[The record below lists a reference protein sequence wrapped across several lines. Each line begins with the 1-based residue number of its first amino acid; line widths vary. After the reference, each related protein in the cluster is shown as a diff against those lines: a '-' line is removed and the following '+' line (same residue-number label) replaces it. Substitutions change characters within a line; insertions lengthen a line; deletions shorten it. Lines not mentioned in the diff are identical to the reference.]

1 MLTRKNKVQRLAP
14 AMSLVLSLYVA
25 AAVAQKPSSS
35 DARVHFAI
43 DHVAWI
49 LDQETLDAIAESP
62 LLRNE
67 FANSGGRKTPDG
79 GDWGGFYLYGLHT
92 QYLEFVS
99 QVRQSG
105 LGVAPG
111 DGMIAFNAEK
121 EGSVD
126 WIIAEMSE
134 KHPESTPTKSLKM
147 FNRGEEEIPQSHVA
161 IFDYETGHEGVGAWV
176 LELHQEFKNRASGG
190 RAEIG
195 DITRVRIGPP
205 VRHHPDKYLK
215 DVVSVT
221 VAVSDARRRNLVNLL
236 TELGYEIKQSGDMTV
251 CTGEENVVELIS
263 KTNQKYAI
271 TRIEMSLMR
280 PKEGQKVYRFGPDI
294 VLTFA
299 DGPEAVWEF
308 GGAR

>member
-1 MLTRKNKVQRLAP
+1 MQRLMLRIP
-14 AMSLVLSLYVA
+14 AVLLLAST
-25 AAVAQKPSSS
+25 AVIAQAPSS
-35 DARVHFAI
+35 DEARMHFAI

-49 LDQETLDAIAESP
+49 LDQETLDALADSP
-62 LLRNE
+62 LLQNE
-67 FANSGGRKTPDG
+67 FANSGGRKTQDG
-79 GDWGGFYLYGLHT
+79 GVWGGFYLYGLHT

-126 WIIAEMSE
+126 WIIARMSE
-134 KHPESTPTKSLKM
+134 KYPESNPSKSLKKLK
-147 FNRGEEEIPQSHVA
+147 RGEEEIPQSHVA
-161 IFDYETGHEGVGAWV
+161 VFDYGTGHEGFGAWV
-176 LELHQEFKNRASGG
+176 LELHQEFKNRMSGG
-190 RAEIG
+190 RAEVG
-195 DITRVRIGPP
+195 DITRARAGPR
-205 VRHHPDKYLK
+205 VRHHPDRYFR

-221 VAVSDARRRNLVNLL
+221 ATVSDTRRRNLVNLL
-236 TELGYEIKQSGDMTV
+236 TELGYEIKRFDDITV
-251 CTGEENVVELIS
+251 CTGEENVVELIP